1 MSLFLGSGP
10 SLLLCPELTEQGR
23 SVGDSSKGSAGTL
36 SQISLVGLANQSF
49 GFLENELMQFSSLM
63 AVNNLKAMGV
73 EDIIS
78 RVRGGS
84 SGWGGG
90 LSENSSTITYRSW
103 GRSLKYNPVVI
114 DFEVSLFALEE
125 TLRP

>member
-1 MSLFLGSGP
+1 MF
-10 SLLLCPELTEQGR
+10 
-23 SVGDSSKGSAGTL
+23 
-36 SQISLVGLANQSF
+36 
-49 GFLENELMQFSSLM
+49 LM
-63 AVNNLKAMGV
+63 AESDMLAMAV
-73 EDIIS
+73 VDIIS

-90 LSENSSTITYRSW
+90 LTQNRSTITYRSW

-125 TLRP
+125 TPRP

>member
-1 MSLFLGSGP
+1 MGTNSTESTETPFQTS
-10 SLLLCPELTEQGR
+10 SVELT
-23 SVGDSSKGSAGTL
+23 
-36 SQISLVGLANQSF
+36 NYYF
-49 GFLENELMQFSSLM
+49 GFLGNQLMQSSIFLIGEKDKKSM
-63 AVNNLKAMGV
+63 AV

-90 LSENSSTITYRSW
+90 LTQNSSTITYRYW

-114 DFEVSLFALEE
+114 DFEVSLFAVEE
-125 TLRP
+125 PLRP